1 MVTAAVCGLALVP
14 LGLALGS
21 TQAEPA
27 KVGSDQVTVMT
38 PAYVCAFDLSLAL
51 RAASPELT
59 ARNAEVARREGELR
73 LAELG
78 VSTVLTVTT
87 GVAVGQNLLRDQAA
101 RWDTSLQMDA
111 GLGYRYDE
119 VAIVRAR
126 NALTT
131 ASKRADDQQRA
142 DVLSALISL
151 SRLRA
156 AERLSAQTDAAA
168 VEAESLAASVRQSAA
183 AAQTAWAET
192 DVTPGQEAN
201 PESTPEA
208 DQAANQAPDLAPD
221 LALNIREL
229 DLAAARARAT
239 AYGRAEEANAARAE
253 LARLGIEPPGPY
265 VLGSPLTHT
274 GPAACLVP
282 AEAPV
287 DRTGGPDLPRPGPHT
302 TTERRLLEHAA
313 DLAAALHRRATFGPL
328 RDFSMTAH
336 YQEGGA
342 RVLAELELD
351 GGRPAAG
358 VNLRLREAAAHNW
371 GVGVAATI
379 RLDDSMGAALTS
391 ATEQLESAQAALA
404 AFDASLNARV
414 LTEVATVETAWLQL
428 AFAAEAVS
436 IAEGR
441 LALATEERDRTRAE
455 QVLSRAIDALE
466 REYQAYLRAVGR
478 YLAEFDLPWSSL
490 SALE

>member
-1 MVTAAVCGLALVP
+1 MTAAVCGLALVP
-14 LGLALGS
+14 LGSALGS
-21 TQAEPA
+21 DQAGPPT
-27 KVGSDQVTVMT
+27 VGPDQITVMT
-38 PAYVCAFDLSLAL
+38 PAYVCAYDLTLAA
-51 RAASPELT
+51 RAASPELA
-59 ARNAEVARREGELR
+59 ARSAEVARREGELR

-78 VSTVLTVTT
+78 VSSVLTVTT
-87 GVAVGQNLLRDQAA
+87 GVDVSQNLLRDDEA

-126 NALTT
+126 TALTT
-131 ASKRADDQQRA
+131 ALKREADQRRA
-142 DVLSALISL
+142 DVLSALINL

-156 AERLSAQTDAAA
+156 AERLSAQTDAVA

-183 AAQTAWAET
+183 TAQAAWAET
-192 DVTPGQEAN
+192 GVATDLEAN
-201 PESTPEA
+201 PET
-208 DQAANQAPDLAPD
+208 D

-239 AYGRAEEANAARAE
+239 AHGRAEEASAARTE

-265 VLGSPLTHT
+265 VFGSPLTST

-282 AEAPV
+282 AEGPV
-287 DRTGGPDLPRPGPHT
+287 NRAGGPDLPRPNPHT
-302 TTERRLLEHAA
+302 ATERHLLEHAA

-391 ATEQLESAQAALA
+391 AAEQLETARAALA
-404 AFDASLNARV
+404 AFDATLTTRV
-414 LTEVATVETAWLQL
+414 LTEVTTAETAWLQL

-441 LALATEERDRTRAE
+441 LALATEEREHTRAE

-466 REYQAYLRAVGR
+466 REYQAYLRAVNR

-490 SALE
+490 LVLE

>member
-1 MVTAAVCGLALVP
+1 
-14 LGLALGS
+14 
-21 TQAEPA
+21 
-27 KVGSDQVTVMT
+27 MT
-38 PAYVCAFDLSLAL
+38 PAYVCAFDLSLAV
-51 RAASPELT
+51 RAASPELA
-59 ARNAEVARREGELR
+59 ARSAEVARREGELR

-87 GVAVGQNLLRDQAA
+87 GVDVSQNLLRDDEA
-101 RWDTSLQMDA
+101 RWDTNLQMDA

-126 NALTT
+126 TALTT
-131 ASKRADDQQRA
+131 ALKREADQQRA

-156 AERLSAQTDAAA
+156 AERLAIQTDAVA

-183 AAQTAWAET
+183 TAQAAWAET
-192 DVTPGQEAN
+192 GV
-201 PESTPEA
+201 
-208 DQAANQAPDLAPD
+208 APDPVADPEPD

-239 AYGRAEEANAARAE
+239 AHGRAEEASAARTE
-253 LARLGIEPPGPY
+253 LARLGIEPPGSY
-265 VLGSPLTHT
+265 VLGSPLTST

-282 AEAPV
+282 AGGGPV
-287 DRTGGPDLPRPGPHT
+287 NRAGGPDLPRPGPHT
-302 TTERRLLEHAA
+302 ATERRLLEHAA

-328 RDFSMTAH
+328 RDLSMTAH

-358 VNLRLREAAAHNW
+358 VNVRLREAAAHNW

-391 ATEQLESAQAALA
+391 AAEQLETARAALA
-404 AFDASLNARV
+404 AFDGTLNARV
-414 LTEVATVETAWLQL
+414 LTEVTTVETAWLQL
-428 AFAAEAVS
+428 VFAAEAVS

-441 LALATEERDRTRAE
+441 LALATEERERTRAE

-466 REYQAYLRAVGR
+466 REYQAYLRAVNR

-490 SALE
+490 LVLE